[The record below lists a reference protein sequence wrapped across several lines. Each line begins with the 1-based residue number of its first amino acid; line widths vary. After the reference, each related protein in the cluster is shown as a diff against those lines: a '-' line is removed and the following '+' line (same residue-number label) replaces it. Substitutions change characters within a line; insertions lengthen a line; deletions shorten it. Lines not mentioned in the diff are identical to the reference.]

1 MLPKHLTLTGFL
13 FFLKL
18 FCFSQ
23 TSNVLELKTKKF
35 YSEKNKFI
43 IDSSLK
49 LINIVGYDKP
59 NSVDDEHEFI
69 LTLDFIDTANA
80 KLKKVLNL
88 SQDTSIIKC
97 NFDISSVWNWGK
109 DNTINTGDVI
119 IHSWTNKK
127 IELEF
132 NINVSHTNTGW
143 TYIYKGNRTFLKK

>member
-1 MLPKHLTLTGFL
+1 M
-13 FFLKL
+13 
-18 FCFSQ
+18 
-23 TSNVLELKTKKF
+23 
-35 YSEKNKFI
+35 
-43 IDSSLK
+43 
-49 LINIVGYDKP
+49 
-59 NSVDDEHEFI
+59 
-69 LTLDFIDTANA
+69 
-80 KLKKVLNL
+80 LNL
-88 SQDTSIIKC
+88 SQDASIIKC